1 MIMFAFAL
9 SRRTMGLKKMKFL
22 VLWLILICA
31 PSGRGQGEFVSGER
45 FALIIGGPGGQK
57 EYSEKYLAQTTR
69 LLAMLVDTLQY
80 KRENIIYLFEDTA
93 FDSLNIDGI
102 SSAANIR
109 KAIGDL
115 SHRMKREDQLFV
127 FMTGHGS
134 YDGKWGKFN
143 LVGKDLRDIEYAQLL
158 AELPTTRIIVVNTS
172 SASGPF
178 IRRLS
183 GEKRVIITA
192 TKSGAQEY
200 ETNFAD
206 FFLDALATD
215 EADSDKDQRV
225 SMTEVFAYA
234 RGSQDHWFEDKQLLR
249 AEHPLLDDNGDG
261 VGSQQMDG
269 SDDGL
274 WASRVFLGPPR
285 RDLQS
290 SLEKINAGTATALDK
305 LVLRKG
311 KVEEE
316 IADLK
321 ARKTQLAAEVY
332 SRQLETLLVELAKL
346 NQRIKVM
353 SSGQ

>member
-1 MIMFAFAL
+1 MRDIDMRLTRLKSLAL
-9 SRRTMGLKKMKFL
+9 L
-22 VLWLILICA
+22 VIL
-31 PSGRGQGEFVSGER
+31 SFVSSGWVQETTVTGER
-45 FALIIGGPGGQK
+45 YAMIIGGLGGQK
-57 EYSEKYLAQTTR
+57 EYSEKYLIQTTH
-69 LLAMLVDTLQY
+69 LLAILVDTLQY
-80 KRENIIYLFEDTA
+80 KRENITYLFEDTA
-93 FDSLNIDGI
+93 FDSLNIDGV
-102 SSAANIR
+102 SSAENIR
-109 KAIGDL
+109 QAFRDL
-115 SHRMKREDQLFV
+115 SHRMKKQDQLFV

-134 YDGKWGKFN
+134 YDGKWSKFN

-158 AELPTTRIIVVNTS
+158 SELPTKRIIVVNTS

-206 FFLDALATD
+206 FFLQALAT
-215 EADSDKDQRV
+215 EQADLDKDKRV

-234 RGSQDHWFEDKQLLR
+234 RGSQDNWFEDKQLLR

-261 VGSQQMDG
+261 VGSQQVDGNG

-274 WASRVFLGPPR
+274 WASRVFLSPPA
-285 RDLQS
+285 RDVQR
-290 SLEKINAGTATALDK
+290 SLEKINAGTATPRDK
-305 LVLRKG
+305 LILRKE
-311 KVEEE
+311 KIEEE

-321 ARKTQLAAEVY
+321 ARKSQLAGTEY
-332 SRQLETLLVELAKL
+332 DRQLESLLVELAKL
-346 NQRIKVM
+346 NRQLKEP